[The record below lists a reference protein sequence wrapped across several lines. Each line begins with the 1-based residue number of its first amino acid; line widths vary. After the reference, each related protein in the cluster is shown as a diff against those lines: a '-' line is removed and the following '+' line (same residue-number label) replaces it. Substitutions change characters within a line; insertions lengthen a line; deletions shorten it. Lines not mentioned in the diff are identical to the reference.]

1 MGILADLARKEIT
14 KRASEEFDK
23 IDLNIY
29 NRIIVPLEDNIDLY
43 QERSALFI
51 EYQEAANLAYDTYED
66 IQTIRTNVKRARK
79 TAEAAQI
86 TTDSSDKASRI
97 ASALDKISAAI
108 SFGLKILRQKLG
120 EEIAELK
127 DVEKLFGPT
136 KVEFGIRKQRIID
149 TLKAQKRRFDLIT
162 ENRRKQQEKIT
173 AKRNAISARR
183 QSRLEGPGESTFANV
198 TGPIGQARDY
208 VVDTVN
214 EVRRDLFTPAE
225 AAELEKS
232 TKTQAIKSA

>member
-1 MGILADLARKEIT
+1 M
-14 KRASEEFDK
+14 
-23 IDLNIY
+23 
-29 NRIIVPLEDNIDLY
+29 
-43 QERSALFI
+43 
-51 EYQEAANLAYDTYED
+51 
-66 IQTIRTNVKRARK
+66 
-79 TAEAAQI
+79 
-86 TTDSSDKASRI
+86 
-97 ASALDKISAAI
+97 
-108 SFGLKILRQKLG
+108 
-120 EEIAELK
+120 
-127 DVEKLFGPT
+127 
-136 KVEFGIRKQRIID
+136 
-149 TLKAQKRRFDLIT
+149 IT